1 MLVGFIST
9 YSVGDLPDEERA
21 AYEWLKTSGMSHR
34 FVRFEDLNGT
44 TSKLDECNT
53 VWWHTTERVQNW
65 PIASSAEVIMTIQSY
80 CERGGALFLTLLAAE
95 YTHYLGIETIPP
107 DRIVCGFW
115 EGKTIMEGYPDLRG
129 FHSFLNHSLFDGLQ
143 GGVYVWMPEKGE
155 PYCEA
160 VYSKKKNPDKGT
172 VLAIERARVG
182 FSDERKCII
191 NHIVGK
197 GKILSI
203 GAHLYFNPKIQ
214 EFHHHRDLFL
224 GNVFEELSHPP
235 KKTSYCFF
243 PKVSAQSETVHHMK
257 PRKREIDT
265 LEEKIGIVDSQP
277 EGVKSSALT
286 LTRENAT
293 DDFFDVTGERV
304 FVMGEERKGVG
315 EVWVPPIRLLRY
327 LKWGVVQKG
336 VIQWSDSGDVKFSSK
351 PECVTRESNGDGWKI
366 KETVLCRRKDPAA
379 MVTLDYAGD
388 GLTHLVIKAAIN
400 FRLMWPYPDDTV
412 TVDRGKWNS
421 KLQAF
426 EFQDERRLFSTIV
439 GSSEICYEKV
449 LVWEQDIT
457 WEDGQFSVLNDGES
471 SNEFTTGMVFD
482 LSGKKDISINLVIA
496 GMEGSIKEVQQVYQS
511 SISDPLIYLKESREY
526 YDRFFAS
533 CVAIDS
539 PDQEFNDGYRWA
551 LVGTDRHFL
560 HTPGLGRGFVAGF
573 SETVPGWGSA
583 RPGYAWY
590 FGRDS
595 VWTCF
600 AVLAYGDFEKVR
612 DQLKL
617 FGDYQDI
624 SGKIFH
630 ELSLS
635 GVVHHDSAD
644 STPLYIVLMGEY
656 LSTSGD
662 VKFIHSQWHRLEK
675 AMIFL
680 RKTIKNDNGFIENSN
695 VGHGWVEFGPLAGS
709 YVEIYLASCW
719 AEALRQFAFIAR
731 TLGNE
736 DVSNICEVESKTI
749 MENIDKEFWNAE
761 TQFYDAGICI
771 DSNNKT
777 EISILP
783 AIPILFGHLP
793 FEKSQSVAQKFI
805 NDDFSA
811 PWGVRIMSRKN
822 PGYHGSRYHTGTV
835 WPLFTGWVSLA
846 EYETHLPEAAFQ
858 HIIANYQDY
867 QRRSLG
873 WVDEAL
879 HGETGEPA
887 GVCRH
892 QAWSEAM
899 VCLPIIRG
907 MLGLKVNAIKNLVTM
922 CPHVP
927 KEWNRLDVSNIRIGQ
942 HTLNFKFKKT
952 PSVEQYRFKWSGS
965 KPLTLE
971 LQPPTLNEIDKVK
984 LTVDGEK
991 RDFYVK
997 QFGNCTHLQIPL
1009 ELKDEIV
1016 RVSLNYLV

>member
-1 MLVGFIST
+1 MRVGFLSA

-21 AYEWLKTSGMSHR
+21 AYEWLTTSGMSLR
-34 FVRFEDLNGT
+34 FVRFEDINGA
-44 TSKLDECNT
+44 SSILDGCNAL
-53 VWWHTTERVQNW
+53 WWHTTERVQNW
-65 PIASSAEVIMTIQSY
+65 PIVSTAGVLTTIQSF
-80 CERGGALFLTLLAAE
+80 CESGGALLLTLLAAE
-95 YTHYLGIETIPP
+95 YTHSLGIEPIPP
-107 DRIVCGFW
+107 DRIVSGFW
-115 EGKTIMEGYPDLRG
+115 QEKSGMEGYPDMRG
-129 FHSFLNHSLFDGLQ
+129 FHGFLSHPLFDGLQ

-160 VYSKKKNPDKGT
+160 VYSKKENPDKGT
-172 VLAIERARVG
+172 VLAIEWARVG
-182 FSDERKCII
+182 MNDDRKCII
-191 NHIVGK
+191 NHIVGQ
-197 GKILSI
+197 GKVLSI
-203 GAHLYFNPKIQ
+203 GAHLYFHPKVQ
-214 EFHHHRDLFL
+214 EFHHHRNLFL
-224 GNVFEELSHPP
+224 ENVFEELSHPP

-243 PKVSAQSETVHHMK
+243 PKVSAQTRTDHRVKHRE
-257 PRKREIDT
+257 REIDP
-265 LEEKIGIVDSQP
+265 LADKIGIVDSHP
-277 EGVKSSALT
+277 VGVKPSALA

-304 FVMGEERKGVG
+304 FVMGRERKGVG
-315 EVWVPPIRLLRY
+315 EVWVPPLRLVRY
-327 LKWGVVQKG
+327 LKWGVVQNG
-336 VIQWSDSGDVKFSSK
+336 AIQWSETGDVKFSAM
-351 PECVTRESNGDGWKI
+351 PECVTRESRGDGWKM
-366 KETVLCRRKDPAA
+366 KESVLCRRKDPVAV
-379 MVTLDYAGD
+379 VTLDYIGE

-400 FRLMWPYPDDTV
+400 FRLMWPYPNDTV
-412 TVDRGKWNS
+412 TVDSGTWNS
-421 KLQAF
+421 ELQAF
-426 EFQDERRLFSTIV
+426 EFQDERGLFSTIV
-439 GSSEICYEKV
+439 GSTGICSEKV
-449 LVWEQDIT
+449 LAWNQEIT
-457 WEDGQFSVLNDGES
+457 WKDGCLSVLNDGEPIS
-471 SNEFTTGMVFD
+471 EFITGMVFD
-482 LSGKKDISINLVIA
+482 LNGKKDISINLVIA
-496 GMEGSIKEVQQVYQS
+496 GIEGSVQEVRQIYQS

-551 LVGTDRHFL
+551 LAGTDRHFL

-573 SETVPGWGSA
+573 AETAPGWGSA

-600 AVLAYGDFEKVR
+600 AVLACGDFEKVR

-617 FGDYQDI
+617 LGDYQDI

-656 LSTSGD
+656 IRASGD
-662 VKFIHSQWHRLEK
+662 LNFIHSQWHRLEK

-680 RKTIKNDNGFIENSN
+680 RKTVQNDSGFIENSN

-709 YVEIYLASCW
+709 HVEIYLASCW
-719 AEALRQFAFIAR
+719 AEALRQFAFMAR
-731 TLGNE
+731 ILGSE
-736 DVSNICEVESKTI
+736 DVSKICEAESNTLI
-749 MENIDKEFWNAE
+749 ENIDKEFWNSE

-771 DSNNKT
+771 GSSNKT

-793 FEKSQSVAQKFI
+793 FEKSRSVAQKFT
-805 NDDFSA
+805 NEDFST
-811 PWGVRIMSRKN
+811 PWGVRIMSRKS
-822 PGYHGSRYHTGTV
+822 PTYHGSRYHTGTV

-858 HIIANYQDY
+858 HIIANYRDY
-867 QRRSLG
+867 KRRSLG
-873 WVDEAL
+873 WVDEVL

-899 VCLPIIRG
+899 VCFPIIRG
-907 MLGLKVNAIKNLVTM
+907 MLGLKVDAIKNFATM

-927 KEWNRLDVSNIRIGQ
+927 KEWNWLEVSNIRIGQ
-942 HTLNFKFKKT
+942 HTLNFKFQKT
-952 PSVEQYRFKWSGS
+952 PSEEQYHFKWLGS

-971 LQPPTLNEIDKVK
+971 LQPPTLDEFDKVK
-984 LTVDGEK
+984 LTVDGKK
-991 RDFYVK
+991 RDFYIK

-1009 ELKDEIV
+1009 EVRDEIV
-1016 RVSLNYLV
+1016 RVSLNYLA